1 MSHTTDLPTAVP
13 NPITSG
19 ETVEWEK
26 EFDDFPADEWTV
38 TYYFRG
44 AGAGLDAAGTPDG
57 TAHIFTLAASATANL
72 TAGRYDYQAVAVNG
86 SEKHLVDEGIVTVK
100 ASLAALTTAT
110 TYDGRSTAKKILD
123 AIDALMQGKA
133 ALDQQ
138 KYLIATGVPGF
149 TSQREAE
156 RIQPTELLELR
167 KYYAALVVAEN
178 RNNKTTAFSTIKV
191 HFNPPSR

>member
-1 MSHTTDLPTAVP
+1 MSHTTDLPTEVP
-13 NPITSG
+13 NPITLG
-19 ETVEWEK
+19 ETLEWEK
-26 EFDDFPADEWTV
+26 DFNDFPADEWTV

-44 AGAGLDAAGTPDG
+44 AGTGIDVAGTADG
-57 TAHIFTLAASATANL
+57 TTHVFTVAATTTANMA
-72 TAGRYDYQAVAVNG
+72 AGRYDYQAVAVNG
-86 SEKHLVDEGIVTVK
+86 TEKHIVDEGLVTVRP
-100 ASLAALTTAT
+100 SLAALTTGT

-178 RNNKTTAFSTIKV
+178 RNKKKTAFSTIKV
-191 HFNPPSR
+191 YFDPPSR

>member
-1 MSHTTDLPTAVP
+1 MSHTDELPTYVP
-13 NPITSG
+13 LELTIG

-26 EFDDFPADEWTV
+26 DFDDFPADEWTV

-44 AGAGLDAAGTPDG
+44 AGTGINVAGTADG
-57 TAHIFTLAASATANL
+57 TTHQFTIPAATSDTMA
-72 TAGRYDYQAVAVNG
+72 AGRYDYQAVAVKG

-110 TYDGRSTAKKILD
+110 TFDGRSTAKKILD

-156 RIQPTELLELR
+156 RIDPEQLLELR
-167 KYYAALVVAEN
+167 KYYAGVVRAEN
-178 RNNKTTAFSTIKV
+178 RRKNKKPFRTIEIG
-191 HFNPPSR
+191 FRNP